1 MGSMSD
7 SVITQWSLGKLSYLQ
22 DLHLSNSS
30 THPSYHLERS
40 MEALGSLIGGHCN
53 LKTVV
58 VAHGSSDQNTVV
70 WGASKVIIP
79 WDHMEPPPHLQRFE
93 FKPHSCCMFSQI
105 PPWVEKHGNLGILKI
120 PVRELKMGCVDIL
133 RGLHA
138 LTDLSLYVDTAPIHK
153 IIFPKAGFSV
163 LKYFELRF
171 SIGVACLNF
180 ETDAMVNLLKLKIV
194 FNAIPPM
201 GQHQRGTAVVN
212 IEHMP
217 SLIEVS
223 VKFGGAAADLEYA
236 FRTFVSNHPS
246 NPTINIQLV
255 DYSSSGDASIKQ
267 KQPYEILEEEYGT
280 LGEADRIVEEEV
292 GQAEPS
298 IEKKRKDGM
307 DIFNKAEPSIKL
319 DLSLISSEEALE
331 RYT

>member
-1 MGSMSD
+1 
-7 SVITQWSLGKLSYLQ
+7 
-22 DLHLSNSS
+22 
-30 THPSYHLERS
+30 
-40 MEALGSLIGGHCN
+40 
-53 LKTVV
+53 
-58 VAHGSSDQNTVV
+58 
-70 WGASKVIIP
+70 
-79 WDHMEPPPHLQRFE
+79 
-93 FKPHSCCMFSQI
+93 
-105 PPWVEKHGNLGILKI
+105 
-120 PVRELKMGCVDIL
+120 
-133 RGLHA
+133 
-138 LTDLSLYVDTAPIHK
+138 
-153 IIFPKAGFSV
+153 
-163 LKYFELRF
+163 
-171 SIGVACLNF
+171 
-180 ETDAMVNLLKLKIV
+180 MVNLLKLKIV

-201 GQHQRGTAVVN
+201 GQYQRGTAVVN

-255 DYSSSGDASIKQ
+255 DYSSSGDATIKQ

>member
-1 MGSMSD
+1 MPCIREFKILRVLNLQLSDHCGDHDPIDLTGISELFLLRYLKIASDVCIKLPNHMRGLKCLDTLDVMDATRVTNIPWDIIYLPHLLHLSLPVDKNLLDWMGSMSD
-7 SVITQWSLGKLSYLQ
+7 SVISQWSLGKLSYLQ

-58 VAHGSSDQNTVV
+58 VAHGSSDQNTVFR
-70 WGASKVIIP
+70 GASKVIIP

-201 GQHQRGTAVVN
+201 RGRGQQ
-212 IEHMP
+212 
-217 SLIEVS
+217 
-223 VKFGGAAADLEYA
+223 
-236 FRTFVSNHPS
+236 
-246 NPTINIQLV
+246 QC
-255 DYSSSGDASIKQ
+255 GD
-267 KQPYEILEEEYGT
+267 
-280 LGEADRIVEEEV
+280 
-292 GQAEPS
+292 
-298 IEKKRKDGM
+298 
-307 DIFNKAEPSIKL
+307 
-319 DLSLISSEEALE
+319 
-331 RYT
+331 